1 MRKKLLALISAGLLA
16 LVGIIAMIS
25 YANGAN
31 ERAYDGAELVE
42 VLVVKT
48 EIPSD
53 TPASRIASA
62 VTTKKV
68 PVAVRAKGAL
78 TSLDKVEELSTNTA
92 LKPGEQ
98 LLVSRFGALTGKDS
112 ASSLPAGMQEVSVAL
127 SAPRVPTGSIKVGD
141 RVGLMA
147 SFPGQGGSGGTTG
160 IVKNNLLVTRISTSV
175 LSTVGADEAG
185 VPILVTFAVD
195 PGDAQKIVN
204 AAEFGTVWLTLQNS
218 QANTQDIQKIES
230 KDVIK

>member
-1 MRKKLLALISAGLLA
+1 MRKKLLALIGAAVLA
-16 LVGIIAMIS
+16 IVGIIAMIS

-42 VLVVKT
+42 VLVVQT

-53 TPASRIASA
+53 TPVSRIADA
-62 VTTKKV
+62 VAIEKV
-68 PVAVRAKGAL
+68 PVAVRPKGAL
-78 TSLDKVEELSTNTA
+78 ASLDEVKGLSTNTA

-98 LLVSRFGALTGKDS
+98 VLASRFGALTGKDTSS
-112 ASSLPAGMQEVSVAL
+112 ALPAGMQEVSVAL

-147 SFPGQGGSGGTTG
+147 SYASQGGSGGTTG
-160 IVKNNLLVTRISTSV
+160 VVKNSLLVTRISTSV
-175 LSTVGADEAG
+175 LSTVGGDEAG

-195 PGDAQKIVN
+195 PADAQKIVN
-204 AAEFGTVWLTLQNS
+204 AAEFGKVWLTLQNS
-218 QANTQDIQKIES
+218 QASTPSIQKIES